1 MEKIKLTI
9 KGVIF
14 ALYPDYDKTKP
25 GSEDLVKHTTEYL
38 SELNEKRPSV
48 ILVPEPDNVYD
59 PKAIQAWC
67 KGKPIGRV
75 AADETSLAHNLFDAG
90 HEMVMTRIVEVEV
103 KRKGNIYVEAEL
115 PEGVLLEKNKQPE
128 CECDWKQWQFNL
140 PEFPQPNS
148 WKACRVAE
156 FRIKMLASHPKE
168 TDMEELMSCLE
179 SWTDNSLHDF
189 SKEAM
194 QTRTEYI
201 KLFSSMDDK
210 RLKPYVQRLER
221 QYGAIGGGHRMKY
234 RMEWWEEMEHSDEM
248 ELYWDKWRSGLK
260 EDNLHKDLHTVDT
273 HLRRMP
279 DGLYANI
286 GDLKV
291 LFSALRYRDV
301 PRSILWNIYA
311 LLLLRVRICE
321 ELGIAMKPLP
331 INAYGVEPED
341 TIDEENR
348 IDETSDECVSE
359 VKVSGKP
366 RSKGRTPESLFKNK
380 DGEKDDALTQE
391 WATLFV
397 KYLTHHKALH
407 KRIDTRKDNYV
418 SRTFVVFYQKWIK
431 SRLVSSLSNGN
442 ACFQFLHEDCGLT
455 LKVNKCTYANHIRK
469 MITDAKELDLWE
481 MESNVDTFLKSHK
494 R

>member
-14 ALYPDYDKTKP
+14 ALFPDYDKTKP
-25 GSEDLVKHTTEYL
+25 GSEELVKQATEHL
-38 SELNEKRPSV
+38 SELNLKRPPV

-59 PKAIQAWC
+59 PKAIRAWC

-75 AADETSLAHNLFDAG
+75 AADETSQAHKLFDAE

-115 PEGVLLEKNKQPE
+115 PEGALQGKKELPDYEHI
-128 CECDWKQWQFNL
+128 WKRWQFDL
-140 PEFPQPNS
+140 PAFPQPES
-148 WKACRVAE
+148 WKACRVEE
-156 FRIKMLASHPKE
+156 FSIKMLASCPE
-168 TDMEELMSCLE
+168 NMEELMRCIE

-194 QTRTEYI
+194 QTRRDYI
-201 KLFSSMDDK
+201 NMLSSMDDNRLLPYIQ
-210 RLKPYVQRLER
+210 RLKR

-234 RMEWWEEMEHSDEM
+234 RMEWWNEIEHSDRM
-248 ELYWDKWRSGLK
+248 EQYWDQWRSGLK
-260 EDNLHKDLHTVDT
+260 EDNLYKDLYTVDI

-279 DGLYANI
+279 DGLYASI

-301 PRSILWNIYA
+301 PRSILWNIYT
-311 LLLLRVRICE
+311 LLLLRQRICR

-331 INAYGVEPED
+331 INAYGVESED
-341 TIDEENR
+341 TMGEE
-348 IDETSDECVSE
+348 IPMDETSNECLSE
-359 VKVSGKP
+359 AKESAKP

-380 DGEKDDALTQE
+380 DGEKDEAITQE
-391 WATLFV
+391 WATLFEE
-397 KYLTHHKALH
+397 YLTHHKAMN
-407 KRIDTRKDNYV
+407 KEIDTRKDNYV
-418 SRTFVVFYQKWIK
+418 SRTFVVFYQKWVK
-431 SRLVSSLSNGN
+431 SNLVSSLPNGN
-442 ACFQFLHEDCGLT
+442 ACFQFLHEDCGLA
-455 LKVNKCTYANHIRK
+455 LKVNKCTFANHIRK
-469 MITDAKELDLWE
+469 MITDAKDLDLWDI
-481 MESNVDTFLKSHK
+481 ESNVNVFLKSHN